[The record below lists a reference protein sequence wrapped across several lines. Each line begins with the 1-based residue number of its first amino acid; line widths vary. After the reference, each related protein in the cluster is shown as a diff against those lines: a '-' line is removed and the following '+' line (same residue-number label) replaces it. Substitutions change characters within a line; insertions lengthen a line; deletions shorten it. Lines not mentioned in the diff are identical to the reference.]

1 MDLSLIQTHLD
12 NFVTT
17 WQGWGKVVKGLKGIF
32 ALGEEDFDGLSS
44 AFDVFSSKPESKPE

>member
-17 WQGWGKVVKGLKGIF
+17 WEGWANVVKGLKGIF

-44 AFDVFSSKPESKPE
+44 AFDVFSSESK

>member
-17 WQGWGKVVKGLKGIF
+17 WEGWANVVKGLKDIF
-32 ALGEEDFDGLSS
+32 ALGEEGFDGLSS
-44 AFDVFSSKPESKPE
+44 AFDVFSSESK

>member
-17 WQGWGKVVKGLKGIF
+17 WQGWGKVVEGLKGIF
-32 ALGEEDFDGLSS
+32 ELKEQDFDGLSS
-44 AFDVFSSKPESKPE
+44 AFDVFSSESK